1 MTYYTKTALQDK
13 VGRFGEVFIVLD
25 SDREYQCHGTE
36 QLQFVQSQNGAA
48 EEVRLEGFDGDGE
61 WVIAEFP
68 LDAIEHVY
76 THREI

>member
-1 MTYYTKTALQDK
+1 MMVDYTKTALQDK

-36 QLQFVQSQNGAA
+36 QLQFVQSHSA